1 MADYA
6 KLKDAI
12 TKVIKTNGNQEITG
26 QILQNTL
33 LSIVNVIG
41 EERTFA
47 GVATPDTNPGNPDQN
62 VIWTATQKG
71 TYTGFGNY
79 VHDGVGIAFFGN
91 TSSGWQAVK
100 MNVVGVDSDGN
111 PIDPNIY
118 LTKERFEIFKE
129 DLYASLTN
137 DTGSNDIHAQYDN
150 HGNVIFDYY
159 ASKESVA
166 DLSKSIGSEK
176 GSESEDG
183 SVWGKLISL
192 GNDGLVL
199 SQEISDL
206 SVKMDDAFTQNGF
219 IWTFAGTKVDIVFK
233 DNGNTSIAFPE
244 QTVISY
250 GNTSVICDMGIS
262 MIVVPAATKNLY
274 LVFNISKGKVEVVTA
289 QNQMNGTVLLGWIS
303 SEVKTAFLKCS
314 DYTVNGKSMN
324 PANYLLASDIVDG
337 LISTSVDKPLSANM
351 GRILSTQNGM
361 MQVLGRDRT
370 VSIDFSDSDQSVT
383 ISLPSTLLLSYG
395 NARIIDSATSNGQ
408 VITDPMTDNR
418 YKYLIYNLSTSQY
431 ELVLQAAQM
440 NNSVL
445 VGWINQYT
453 KTAVL
458 RCDNYTVDGV
468 SQSFKNYISKS
479 NIAHDLVT
487 TDVNKVLGADQ
498 AVSLATQNGFMQ
510 CTNPGSKV
518 EVNFNANAT
527 EVTISLPSGLYVS
540 YGNSRIISAATDNGT
555 VITNTSNDSLAK
567 YLVYNLATN
576 SFEIVKY
583 ESQMK
588 NRILLGWI
596 YFGSSIRSCV
606 LLCDRYSID
615 GNMVDNQSLSDI
627 SYANITTTVIQ
638 LKKVSDGEYTK
649 LNMTSFIDT
658 EVKITGGRVSFDPT
672 DFRVSSV
679 NIKKG
684 IATDLYFIC
693 VEPFAV
699 IEAKGVYRLVN
710 SSYFAN
716 SHISQN
722 VSDFGDHLTEINL
735 PYRSNV
741 YGDLCNLSRN
751 MVTLN
756 LTESAPI
763 SPELKGNLS
772 DLPRLLTYCRITSSK
787 SNVSGNVADLPRKL
801 TFLYLNT
808 GSGSNITG
816 NISDLPRSLEVVQ
829 MYNLTSAFTGNII
842 DAPRML
848 TTLLLSS
855 PSFIISG
862 NVTDLPPLLNV
873 VNISGK
879 STISGDIL
887 DLPKQLTSAVLAGE
901 CSLKG
906 RLADLPIGIIAFNI
920 KSTDANNQITGDI
933 SNIPNKT
940 MVFLE
945 LYGHFNVTF
954 NGDFPLSD
962 KFYNFKLAPEITS
975 PIDST
980 TVDSILIKLA
990 AIAGKR
996 TGTRTIAL
1004 TGACDAPTEASQA
1017 AIASLQQKGFTVQ
1030 TN

>member
-12 TKVIKTNGNQEITG
+12 TEVIKTNGNQEITG

-47 GVATPDTNPGNPDQN
+47 GVAIPDTNPGNPDQN
-62 VIWTATQKG
+62 VIWAATQKG

-111 PIDPNIY
+111 PIDPNKY

-137 DTGSNDIHAQYDN
+137 NTDSNDIHAQYDN

-159 ASKESVA
+159 ASKESVT
-166 DLSKSIGSEK
+166 DLSKSIGSK
-176 GSESEDG
+176 KDSESKDG
-183 SVWGKLISL
+183 SVWGELISL
-192 GNDGLVL
+192 SNDELEL

-206 SVKMDDAFTQNGF
+206 SDKMDNAFTQNGF
-219 IWTFAGTKVDIVFK
+219 IWTFAGTKVEIVFK
-233 DNGNTSIAFPE
+233 EDGYTSIAFPE
-244 QTVISY
+244 QTIISY

-262 MIVVPAATKNLY
+262 LIQVPAATKNLY
-274 LVFNISKGKVEVVTA
+274 LVFNISKGKVEVATV

-303 SEVKTAFLKCS
+303 NEVKTAFLKCS

-395 NARIIDSATSNGQ
+395 NARIVDSATSNGQ
-408 VITDPMTDNR
+408 VITDPMTDYR

-458 RCDNYTVDGV
+458 RCDNYMVNGLPGTTSEIAKLTYD
-468 SQSFKNYISKS
+468 
-479 NIAHDLVT
+479 NI
-487 TDVNKVLGADQ
+487 
-498 AVSLATQNGFMQ
+498 
-510 CTNPGSKV
+510 P
-518 EVNFNANAT
+518 
-527 EVTISLPSGLYVS
+527 
-540 YGNSRIISAATDNGT
+540 
-555 VITNTSNDSLAK
+555 
-567 YLVYNLATN
+567 
-576 SFEIVKY
+576 
-583 ESQMK
+583 
-588 NRILLGWI
+588 
-596 YFGSSIRSCV
+596 
-606 LLCDRYSID
+606 
-615 GNMVDNQSLSDI
+615 
-627 SYANITTTVIQ
+627 TTVIQ

-649 LNMTSFIDT
+649 LNMTSSIDT

-679 NIKKG
+679 NIRKG
-684 IATDLYFIC
+684 IATDLYFRC

-699 IEAKGVYRLVN
+699 IEAKGVYRLLN

-722 VSDFGDHLTEINL
+722 VSDFGDYLTEINL

-741 YGDLCNLSRN
+741 YGDLCNLSRD
-751 MVTLN
+751 MVTLS

-772 DLPRLLTYCRITSSK
+772 DLPRLLTYCRITSGK

-808 GSGSNITG
+808 SLRPIGNPADLPKGLTYLNIYNLDNEFNG
-816 NISDLPRSLEVVQ
+816 NIADFPRG
-829 MYNLTSAFTGNII
+829 LTS
-842 DAPRML
+842 L
-848 TTLLLSS
+848 TMSGTNYN
-855 PSFIISG
+855 ISG
-862 NVTDLPPLLNV
+862 NITDLPPNV
-873 VNISGK
+873 QALQISGS
-879 STISGDIL
+879 STVSGDISEL
-887 DLPKQLTSAVLAGE
+887 PRGLKSITFFGNCNLKGSLSDLPTNANVFNLQSIDSAN
-901 CSLKG
+901 
-906 RLADLPIGIIAFNI
+906 P
-920 KSTDANNQITGDI
+920 ITGDI
-933 SNIPNKT
+933 SEIPNKEIIHFSIT
-940 MVFLE
+940 KN
-945 LYGHFNVTF
+945 FNVTF
-954 NGDFPLSD
+954 NGDFPISD
-962 KFYNFKLAPEITS
+962 QVYYFMLQPSEAF
-975 PIDST
+975 PIDSA
-980 TVDSILIKLA
+980 TVDNILIKLA
-990 AIAGKR
+990 AIAGER
-996 TGTRTIAL
+996 TGARTLNL
-1004 TGACDAPTEASQA
+1004 TGACAAPTEASQA
-1017 AIASLQQKGFTVQ
+1017 AITSLQQKGFTVQ

>member
-12 TKVIKTNGNQEITG
+12 TEVIKTNGNQEITG

-62 VIWTATQKG
+62 VIWEATQKG

-111 PIDPNIY
+111 PIDPNKY

-137 DTGSNDIHAQYDN
+137 NTDSNGIHAQYDN

-159 ASKESVA
+159 ASKESVT
-166 DLSKSIGSEK
+166 DLSKSIGSK
-176 GSESEDG
+176 KDSESKDG
-183 SVWGKLISL
+183 SVWGELISL
-192 GNDGLVL
+192 SNDELEL

-206 SVKMDDAFTQNGF
+206 SDKMDNAFTQNGF
-219 IWTFAGTKVDIVFK
+219 IWTFAGTKVEIVFK

-262 MIVVPAATKNLY
+262 MIEVPAATKNMY

-303 SEVKTAFLKCS
+303 NEVKTAFLKCS
-314 DYTVNGKSMN
+314 DYSVNGKSMN

-361 MQVLGRDRT
+361 MQTLSRDKIVNVNFSSSDQSVTISLPSDLFLSYGNKRIADTATANGQVITDPMTDLRWKFLVYDLGENLYKLVDSVNQMNNSVLVGWISQFTKTAILKCDNYTVDGVSQSFSGYIPKSDIAHNLSTTDANKVLGADQAVSLATQNGLMQVLGRDRT

-458 RCDNYTVDGV
+458 LCDNYTVNGLPGTA
-468 SQSFKNYISKS
+468 SE
-479 NIAHDLVT
+479 IAKLT
-487 TDVNKVLGADQ
+487 
-498 AVSLATQNGFMQ
+498 
-510 CTNPGSKV
+510 
-518 EVNFNANAT
+518 
-527 EVTISLPSGLYVS
+527 Y
-540 YGNSRIISAATDNGT
+540 
-555 VITNTSNDSLAK
+555 DS
-567 YLVYNLATN
+567 
-576 SFEIVKY
+576 IP
-583 ESQMK
+583 
-588 NRILLGWI
+588 
-596 YFGSSIRSCV
+596 
-606 LLCDRYSID
+606 
-615 GNMVDNQSLSDI
+615 
-627 SYANITTTVIQ
+627 TTVIQ
-638 LKKVSDGEYTK
+638 LKKYADDGYILIQLVS
-649 LNMTSFIDT
+649 SIDT
-658 EVKITGGRVSFDPT
+658 EVKITGGY
-672 DFRVSSV
+672 VSSSTEIGTDTTIG
-679 NIKKG
+679 IKKRV
-684 IATDLYFIC
+684 ATNLYFRA
-693 VEPFAV
+693 VESYAI
-699 IEAKGVYRLVN
+699 IEAKGVYALSSN
-710 SSYFAN
+710 SQFSNSYV
-716 SHISQN
+716 SQN
-722 VSDFGDHLTEINL
+722 IRDFGK
-735 PYRSNV
+735 
-741 YGDLCNLSRN
+741 G
-751 MVTLN
+751 VTQLIFQYNNNISGNIYDIPRDVNYLN
-756 LTESAPI
+756 IGNASI
-763 SPELKGNLS
+763 SENTLKGIFS
-772 DLPRLLTYCRITSSK
+772 DLPRLMTYLRITSSK
-787 SNVSGNVADLPRKL
+787 AEISGDVVDLPRKL

-808 GSGSNITG
+808 SSANNITG
-816 NISDLPRSLEVVQ
+816 NVVDLPRSLGRIRI
-829 MYNLTSAFTGNII
+829 YGLTDKFTGNVV
-842 DAPRML
+842 DLPRPVIA
-848 TTLLLSS
+848 LSLS
-855 PSFIISG
+855 GTKYNISG
-862 NVTDLPPLLNV
+862 NVKDMPSNLQTLQIDG
-873 VNISGK
+873 S
-879 STISGDIL
+879 STIQGDIS
-887 DLPKQLTSAVLAGE
+887 DLPKGLNYIMLWGN
-901 CSLKG
+901 CNLKG
-906 RLADLPIGIIAFNI
+906 SLADLPTGIVEI
-920 KSTDANNQITGDI
+920 SVQSMDAANPIIGDI
-933 SNIPNKT
+933 SDIPNKNVT
-940 MVFLE
+940 LFRLRQN
-945 LYGHFNVTF
+945 FNITF
-954 NGDFPLSD
+954 NGEFHLSD
-962 KFYNFKLAPEITS
+962 QLYSFELRPSETF
-975 PIDST
+975 PIDSV
-980 TVDSILIKLA
+980 TVDNILIKLA
-990 AIAGKR
+990 AIVGER
-996 TGTRTIAL
+996 TVTRTISL
-1004 TGACDAPTEASQA
+1004 LGACAAPTEASQA
-1017 AIASLQQKGFTVQ
+1017 AITSLQQKGFTVQ

>member
-12 TKVIKTNGNQEITG
+12 TEVIKTNGNQEITG

-219 IWTFAGTKVDIVFK
+219 IWTFAGTKVEIVFK

-262 MIVVPAATKNLY
+262 MIEVPAATKNLY

-303 SEVKTAFLKCS
+303 NEVKTAFLKCS

-324 PANYLLASDIVDG
+324 PTNYLLASDIVDG

-361 MQVLGRDRT
+361 MQTLSRDKI
-370 VSIDFSDSDQSVT
+370 VNVNFSSSDQSVT
-383 ISLPSTLLLSYG
+383 ISLPSDLFLSYG
-395 NARIIDSATSNGQ
+395 NKRIADTATANGQ
-408 VITDPMTDNR
+408 VITDPMTDLRWKFLVYDLGENL
-418 YKYLIYNLSTSQY
+418 YK
-431 ELVLQAAQM
+431 LVDSVNQM

-445 VGWINQYT
+445 VGWISQFT
-453 KTAVL
+453 KTAIL
-458 RCDNYTVDGV
+458 KCDNYTVDGV
-468 SQSFKNYISKS
+468 SQSFSSYIPKT
-479 NIAHDLVT
+479 NISHDLIT
-487 TDVNKVLGADQ
+487 TDANKVLGADQ
-498 AVSLATQNGFMQ
+498 AAILATQNGFMQ
-510 CTNPGSKV
+510 CANPGNKV
-518 EVNFNANAT
+518 EVNFNTNAT
-527 EVTISLPSGLYVS
+527 EITISFPSGLYVS
-540 YGNSRIISAATDNGT
+540 YGNNRIINAATENGT
-555 VITNTSNDSLAK
+555 VITSTSTDSLAK

-583 ESQMK
+583 DNQMK
-588 NRILLGWI
+588 NCILLGWI
-596 YFGSSIRSCV
+596 YFGASIRSCT
-606 LLCDRYSID
+606 LLCDKYSID
-615 GNMVDNQSLSDI
+615 GNMVSNQSLSDI
-627 SYANITTTVIQ
+627 SYANIPTTVIQ

-649 LNMTSFIDT
+649 LNMTSSIDT
-658 EVKITGGRVSFDPT
+658 EVKITGGRISFDPT
-672 DFRVSSV
+672 DFRVNSV
-679 NIKKG
+679 NIRKG
-684 IATDLYFIC
+684 IATDLYFRC
-693 VEPFAV
+693 VESFAV
-699 IEAKGVYRLVN
+699 IEAKGVYRLLN
-710 SSYFAN
+710 SSSFAN

-722 VSDFGDHLTEINL
+722 VSDFGDYLTEINL
-735 PYRSNV
+735 PYRSNI
-741 YGDLCNLSRN
+741 YGDLCNISRG
-751 MVTLN
+751 MVTFS
-756 LTESAPI
+756 LTESTPV

-772 DLPRLLTYCRITSSK
+772 DLPRLLMHLRITSSK
-787 SNVSGNVADLPRKL
+787 SIIEGNVADLPRKL
-801 TFLYLNT
+801 EDIYLNT
-808 GSGSNITG
+808 GIGSKTIGNVADLPRGLKKALFYNLVLEFTGDVKDLPPNLIEVLLFGSNFIVSGNMKDVPSNITNLQIGGLSTVSG
-816 NISDLPRSLEVVQ
+816 NIADIPRNMVIFALYNNSNIYGNLSDLPSGITYFNA
-829 MYNLTSAFTGNII
+829 YNNVDGQTIFGDFGDIGSRVITVFRVAGNI
-842 DAPRML
+842 
-848 TTLLLSS
+848 
-855 PSFIISG
+855 
-862 NVTDLPPLLNV
+862 
-873 VNISGK
+873 NI
-879 STISGDIL
+879 
-887 DLPKQLTSAVLAGE
+887 
-901 CSLKG
+901 
-906 RLADLPIGIIAFNI
+906 
-920 KSTDANNQITGDI
+920 
-933 SNIPNKT
+933 
-940 MVFLE
+940 
-945 LYGHFNVTF
+945 TF
-954 NGDFPLSD
+954 DKDFPLTPT
-962 KFYNFKLAPEITS
+962 YTS
-975 PIDST
+975 VSIIPNEQYPIDSA
-980 TVDSILIKLA
+980 TVDKILIALDSK
-990 AIAGKR
+990 AIST
-996 TGTRTIAL
+996 TGTKEITL
-1004 TGACDAPTEASQA
+1004 TGSCAAPTEASQA
-1017 AIASLQQKGFTVQ
+1017 AISSLQQKGFTVQ

>member
-12 TKVIKTNGNQEITG
+12 TEVIKTNGNQEITG

-192 GNDGLVL
+192 SNDELEL

-206 SVKMDDAFTQNGF
+206 SDKMDNAFTQNGF
-219 IWTFAGTKVDIVFK
+219 IWTFAGTKVKIVFK

-262 MIVVPAATKNLY
+262 MIEVPAATKNLY

-303 SEVKTAFLKCS
+303 NEVKTAFLKCS

-324 PANYLLASDIVDG
+324 PTNYLLASDIVDG

-361 MQVLGRDRT
+361 MQTLSRDKIVNVNFSSSDQSVTISLPSDLFLSYGNKRIADTATTNGQVITDPMTDLRWKFLVYDLGDNLYKLVDSVNQMNNSVLVGWISQFTKTAILKCDNYTVDGVSQSFSSYIPKSNIAHDLATTDANKVLGADQAVSLATQNGLMQVLGRDRT

-458 RCDNYTVDGV
+458 LCDNYTVNGLPGTASEIAKLTYD
-468 SQSFKNYISKS
+468 
-479 NIAHDLVT
+479 NI
-487 TDVNKVLGADQ
+487 
-498 AVSLATQNGFMQ
+498 
-510 CTNPGSKV
+510 P
-518 EVNFNANAT
+518 
-527 EVTISLPSGLYVS
+527 
-540 YGNSRIISAATDNGT
+540 
-555 VITNTSNDSLAK
+555 
-567 YLVYNLATN
+567 
-576 SFEIVKY
+576 
-583 ESQMK
+583 
-588 NRILLGWI
+588 
-596 YFGSSIRSCV
+596 
-606 LLCDRYSID
+606 
-615 GNMVDNQSLSDI
+615 
-627 SYANITTTVIQ
+627 TTVIQ
-638 LKKVSDGEYTK
+638 LKKYADDGYVLIQLVS
-649 LNMTSFIDT
+649 SIDT
-658 EVKITGGRVSFDPT
+658 EVKITGGYVAIGSTNPT
-672 DFRVSSV
+672 ETSIG
-679 NIKKG
+679 IKKE
-684 IATDLYFIC
+684 TLTSVYFRC
-693 VEPFAV
+693 VESTAI
-699 IEAKGVYRLVN
+699 IEAKGVYRIIVGSDLSNYYV
-710 SSYFAN
+710 
-716 SHISQN
+716 SQSIN
-722 VSDFGDHLTEINL
+722 DFGDSLTQLTSNYNNGLSGEIKDFN
-735 PYRSNV
+735 
-741 YGDLCNLSRN
+741 RN
-751 MVTLN
+751 MTIISIGGGDISRPNISGTL
-756 LTESAPI
+756 
-763 SPELKGNLS
+763 K
-772 DLPRLLTYCRITSSK
+772 DLPRLLTYLQLASSGI
-787 SNVSGNVADLPRKL
+787 SVGGDVADLPRKL
-801 TFLYLNT
+801 TFLRLNT
-808 GSGSNITG
+808 GAGSGTTGNVADLPRGLTNIKLYNLVEGFTGDVKDFPSNTTEILMGGTNFNIYGDIKNAPSNLLTLQISGNSTITG
-816 NISDLPRSLEVVQ
+816 NIADIPRTIKTITLNPDSNI
-829 MYNLTSAFTGNII
+829 YGNLSEMPPTIGYFI
-842 DAPRML
+842 L
-848 TTLLLSS
+848 YSS
-855 PSFIISG
+855 Q
-862 NVTDLPPLLNV
+862 N
-873 VNISGK
+873 
-879 STISGDIL
+879 
-887 DLPKQLTSAVLAGE
+887 GE
-901 CSLKG
+901 K
-906 RLADLPIGIIAFNI
+906 
-920 KSTDANNQITGDI
+920 ITGDI
-933 SNIPNKT
+933 GDIPNKS
-940 MVFLE
+940 VVNVA
-945 LYGHFNVTF
+945 LYGNIDITF
-954 NGDFPLSD
+954 DKEFPLSSG
-962 KFYNFKLAPEITS
+962 FYGFRLTPDANF
-975 PIDST
+975 PIDSST
-980 TVDSILIKLA
+980 IDKILIALDAK
-990 AIAGKR
+990 AGIII
-996 TGTRTIAL
+996 GTRFIDLLGSCA
-1004 TGACDAPTEASQA
+1004 APTEASQA
-1017 AIASLQQKGFTVQ
+1017 AIASLQQKGFTVR

>member
-12 TKVIKTNGNQEITG
+12 TEVIKTNGNQEITG

-219 IWTFAGTKVDIVFK
+219 IWTFAGTKVEIVFK
-233 DNGNTSIAFPE
+233 EDGNTSIAFPE

-262 MIVVPAATKNLY
+262 LIQVPAATKNLY
-274 LVFNISKGKVEVVTA
+274 LVFNISKGKVEVATV

-303 SEVKTAFLKCS
+303 NEVKTAFLKCS

-361 MQVLGRDRT
+361 MEVIST
-370 VSIDFSDSDQSVT
+370 NKSVNVDFSDTDISVT
-383 ISLPSTLLLSYG
+383 ISLPPGLYLSYG
-395 NARIIDSATSNGQ
+395 NTRITDSATTNGQ
-408 VITDPMTDNR
+408 VIADPMTAGKLR
-418 YKYLIYNLSTSQY
+418 YLVYDLNENENQY
-431 ELVLQAAQM
+431 KLVDSMNQM

-445 VGWINQYT
+445 VGWINQYF
-453 KTAVL
+453 KEAIL
-458 RCDNYTVDGV
+458 RCNNYFVNGV
-468 SQSFKNYISKS
+468 SRSFRNYIPKS

-498 AVSLATQNGFMQ
+498 AAILATQNGWLFPRNKGGIRFENIGTTGMSLTIDGRYSVSWGNTVVSNDDATSQ
-510 CTNPGSKV
+510 KV
-518 EVNFNANAT
+518 
-527 EVTISLPSGLYVS
+527 
-540 YGNSRIISAATDNGT
+540 ISASDVYSTM
-555 VITNTSNDSLAK
+555 
-567 YLVYNLATN
+567 YLIYHADDDT
-576 SFEIVKY
+576 FTWEKAA
-583 ESQMK
+583 SQMK
-588 NRILLGWI
+588 GGVVLGW
-596 YFGSSIRSCV
+596 YNYV
-606 LLCDRYSID
+606 TDKVYLNCDEYTINGMPASNYDLAEIAY
-615 GNMVDNQSLSDI
+615 N
-627 SYANITTTVIQ
+627 NIPTTIIQ
-638 LKKVSDGEYTK
+638 LKKYADDGYA
-649 LNMTSFIDT
+649 LLQLISSIDT
-658 EVKITGGRVSFDPT
+658 EVKIAGGYVSFNT
-672 DFRVSSV
+672 TNFTETSIGV
-679 NIKKG
+679 KKG
-684 IATDLYFIC
+684 ILTNLYFRC
-693 VEPFAV
+693 VESYAI
-699 IEAKGVYRLVN
+699 IEAKGVFSITAASNLTYNYVD
-710 SSYFAN
+710 
-716 SHISQN
+716 QN
-722 VSDFGDHLTEINL
+722 IKDFGSLLTSLVTSYNNGISGEIKDFNQNMT
-735 PYRSNV
+735 YISIGG
-741 YGDLCNLSRN
+741 GD
-751 MVTLN
+751 
-756 LTESAPI
+756 I
-763 SPELKGNLS
+763 SKPNISGEFK
-772 DLPRLLTYCRITSSK
+772 DLPRLLTYLHLGSSGINIGGDVADLPRK
-787 SNVSGNVADLPRKL
+787 LNYIFLSTGIGSKTTGNVADLPRGLTNLKL
-801 TFLYLNT
+801 YNLVEEFT
-808 GSGSNITG
+808 GDIKDFPPKTASILMAGTNFNIYGDIKNAPSNLLTLQISGNSTITG
-816 NISDLPRSLEVVQ
+816 NIADIPRTIKTITLNPDSNI
-829 MYNLTSAFTGNII
+829 YGNLSEMPPTIGY
-842 DAPRML
+842 
-848 TTLLLSS
+848 
-855 PSFIISG
+855 FILYSKK
-862 NVTDLPPLLNV
+862 N
-873 VNISGK
+873 
-879 STISGDIL
+879 
-887 DLPKQLTSAVLAGE
+887 GE
-901 CSLKG
+901 K
-906 RLADLPIGIIAFNI
+906 
-920 KSTDANNQITGDI
+920 ITGDI
-933 SNIPNKT
+933 GDIPNKS
-940 MVFLE
+940 VVNLA
-945 LYGHFNVTF
+945 LYGNIDITF
-954 NGDFPLSD
+954 DKEFPLSSG
-962 KFYNFKLAPEITS
+962 FYGFRLTPDANF
-975 PIDST
+975 PIDSST
-980 TVDSILIKLA
+980 IDKILIALDAK
-990 AIAGKR
+990 AGII
-996 TGTRTIAL
+996 TGTRFIDLLGSCA
-1004 TGACDAPTEASQA
+1004 APTEASQA